1 MFHLVIEQVLSTYFC
16 IPRKH
21 CDNFINLHTF
31 EFMTSGLNS
40 NDFMRFISSGDRA
53 NVGRMRNGMF
63 YGKQEELKE
72 STWLW
77 KGGNETPFYRS
88 H

>member
-1 MFHLVIEQVLSTYFC
+1 
-16 IPRKH
+16 
-21 CDNFINLHTF
+21 
-31 EFMTSGLNS
+31 MTSGLNS
-40 NDFMRFISSGDRA
+40 NDFIRFISSEDRA
-53 NVGRMRNGMF
+53 NVDRMRNGMF
-63 YGKQEELKE
+63 YGKQEALKE